1 MPVAIVAAHD
11 AETSKF
17 RCSYG
22 NLEMLA
28 FIARL
33 LITAFGLWVADELL
47 SGVQFDT
54 TTSLLAAAFLL
65 GLVNA
70 VVRPVVFFLTLPIT
84 FLTLGLFILVING
97 CMVLIVSRIMSSFH
111 IDSLGTAILA
121 SLIVGLTG
129 WATNR
134 FIGGEKSSSR

>member
-1 MPVAIVAAHD
+1 MP
-11 AETSKF
+11 S
-17 RCSYG
+17 
-22 NLEMLA
+22 

-47 SGVQFDT
+47 SGVRFDT
-54 TTSLLAAAFLL
+54 TTSLMAAALLL

-70 VVRPVVFFLTLPIT
+70 VVRPVVVFLTLPIT
-84 FLTLGLFILVING
+84 FLTLGLFLLVING
-97 CMVLIVSRIMSSFH
+97 GMVLIVSQIMSSFH
-111 IDSLGTAILA
+111 IDSLRTAILA

-134 FIGGEKSSSR
+134 FIGQDKKSSR